1 MAVAEESHFG
11 RAAAR
16 LGMAQPPLSQR
27 IQRLERHLGVRLFA
41 RTSRQVA
48 LTEAGALLLDEA
60 REVLARSEALLATAR
75 RIRDGETGLLR
86 AALPPDLSGE
96 TVAALLARFSA
107 TASGLQLELHELP
120 TAQQLQRFAAHELDV
135 GLIHHPCDVA
145 GLELGP
151 VLRRELGVLLPA
163 GAPAAALP
171 EVPLASL
178 TGYDLILFP
187 RAGAPAVYDDLL
199 TTCARNG
206 YTPSAVRHAQG
217 ASFVR
222 GLVLSA
228 EAVAFSPRDA
238 HAPEGAAEP
247 ATAPGP
253 ATASGPAGGSGRGIG
268 SEPAGGSGQGTG
280 PVPGADARAEAG
292 SGAVSGHGP
301 GAGSGRAAAPEA
313 DPNRTDHR
321 ERTGRPDP
329 AAEAGAPA
337 PPGVVWRPLSGTPLA
352 LRHSVAWPGGRGD
365 AAVAAFAEAATH
377 ALRTTAGALPDL
389 PARPLHLRPASEY
402 WL

>member
-27 IQRLERHLGVRLFA
+27 IQRLEKHLGVRLFE
-41 RTSRQVA
+41 RTSRQVTI
-48 LTEAGALLLDEA
+48 TEAGTLLLAEA
-60 REVLARSEALLATAR
+60 REVLARSEALMATAR

-86 AALPPDLSGE
+86 AALPPDVSGE
-96 TVAALLARFSA
+96 TVAALLAGFTGTGA
-107 TASGLQLELHELP
+107 AGLELELHELS
-120 TAQQLQRFAAHELDV
+120 TAQQLERFAAHELDV
-135 GLIHHPCDVA
+135 GLIHHPCDVS

-151 VLRRELGVLLPA
+151 VLRRELGVLLP
-163 GAPAAALP
+163 GDAAAAGLD

-187 RAGAPAVYDDLL
+187 RTAAPAVYDDLL

-206 YTPSAVRHAQG
+206 YTPPTVRHAQG

-228 EAVAFSPRDA
+228 RAVAFSPRDA
-238 HAPEGAAEP
+238 HGDGEGDPSQRP
-247 ATAPGP
+247 A
-253 ATASGPAGGSGRGIG
+253 S
-268 SEPAGGSGQGTG
+268 
-280 PVPGADARAEAG
+280 
-292 SGAVSGHGP
+292 
-301 GAGSGRAAAPEA
+301 
-313 DPNRTDHR
+313 
-321 ERTGRPDP
+321 
-329 AAEAGAPA
+329 
-337 PPGVVWRPLSGTPLA
+337 GVVWRPLTGAPLA

-377 ALRTTAGALPDL
+377 ALRTTAGAMPDL
-389 PARPLHLRPASEY
+389 PSRPLHLRPASEY

>member
-1 MAVAEESHFG
+1 MDLVRHLECFVAVAEESHFG

-27 IQRLERHLGVRLFA
+27 IQRLEKHLGVRLFD

-48 LTEAGALLLDEA
+48 LTEAGALLLTEA
-60 REVLARSEALLATAR
+60 REVLARSEAFMATAR

-96 TVAALLARFSA
+96 TVAALLAGFTRA
-107 TASGLQLELHELP
+107 GLHGLELELHEQS
-120 TAQQLQRFAAHELDV
+120 TAQQLKGFAAHELDV
-135 GLIHHPCDVA
+135 GLIHHPCDVS

-151 VLRRELGVLLPA
+151 VLRRELGVLLPR
-163 GAPAAALP
+163 GGAAAGLD

-206 YTPSAVRHAQG
+206 YTPPAVRHAQG
-217 ASFVR
+217 TSFVR

-228 EAVAFSPRDA
+228 EAVAFSPRDT
-238 HAPEGAAEP
+238 HRQG
-247 ATAPGP
+247 G
-253 ATASGPAGGSGRGIG
+253 GGSRG
-268 SEPAGGSGQGTG
+268 GTDG
-280 PVPGADARAEAG
+280 
-292 SGAVSGHGP
+292 
-301 GAGSGRAAAPEA
+301 
-313 DPNRTDHR
+313 
-321 ERTGRPDP
+321 DP
-329 AAEAGAPA
+329 ARDTDD
-337 PPGVVWRPLSGTPLA
+337 GVVWRPLTGAPLA
-352 LRHSVAWPGGRGD
+352 LRHSVAWPAGRGD

-377 ALRTTAGALPDL
+377 ALRATAGATPDL
-389 PARPLHLRPASEY
+389 PVRPLHLRPASEY

>member
-1 MAVAEESHFG
+1 MDLVRHLECFVAVAEESHFG

-27 IQRLERHLGVRLFA
+27 VQRLERHLGVRLFE
-41 RTSRQVA
+41 RTSRQVTI
-48 LTEAGALLLDEA
+48 TEAGALLLPEA
-60 REVLARSEALLATAR
+60 REVLARSEALMATAR

-86 AALPPDLSGE
+86 AALPPDISGD
-96 TVAALLARFSA
+96 TVAALLAGFADAGSA
-107 TASGLQLELHELP
+107 GVELELHELP
-120 TAQQLQRFAAHELDV
+120 TAQQLERFAAHELDV
-135 GLIHHPCDVA
+135 GLIHHPCDVS

-151 VLRRELGVLLPA
+151 VLRRELGVLLPRD
-163 GAPAAALP
+163 AAAAGLD

-187 RAGAPAVYDDLL
+187 RTGAPAVYDDLL

-206 YTPSAVRHAQG
+206 YTPPAVRHAQG

-228 EAVAFSPRDA
+228 EAVSFSPRDA
-238 HAPEGAAEP
+238 HGPVEGNREGSRREP
-247 ATAPGP
+247 A
-253 ATASGPAGGSGRGIG
+253 AGV
-268 SEPAGGSGQGTG
+268 A
-280 PVPGADARAEAG
+280 
-292 SGAVSGHGP
+292 
-301 GAGSGRAAAPEA
+301 
-313 DPNRTDHR
+313 
-321 ERTGRPDP
+321 P
-329 AAEAGAPA
+329 AA
-337 PPGVVWRPLSGTPLA
+337 GVVWRPLTGAPLA

-377 ALRTTAGALPDL
+377 ALRTTAGATPDL
-389 PARPLHLRPASEY
+389 PTRPLHLRPASEY